1 MAYMQI
7 ILVFQTVT
15 NDHEHG
21 PEFFFGSSKKKNII
35 KIIFFSLINLNCL
48 TLKTKNEL

>member
-21 PEFFFGSSKKKNII
+21 PEFFFGNSKKKNII
-35 KIIFFSLINLNCL
+35 KIIFFFFNK
-48 TLKTKNEL
+48 LKLFNSKN